1 MLKVVAGALN
11 NTPAVCRASY
21 VHPVVIDRYLDGSL
35 AAVWAGASRRGSPAL
50 SPDER
55 RLVNVLSSSD

>member
-1 MLKVVAGALN
+1 VWIAADPRSHIQATGRDARRRRQYRYH
-11 NTPAVCRASY
+11 PEFRA
-21 VHPVVIDRYLDGSL
+21 H
-35 AAVWAGASRRGSPAL
+35 ASRRGSPAL